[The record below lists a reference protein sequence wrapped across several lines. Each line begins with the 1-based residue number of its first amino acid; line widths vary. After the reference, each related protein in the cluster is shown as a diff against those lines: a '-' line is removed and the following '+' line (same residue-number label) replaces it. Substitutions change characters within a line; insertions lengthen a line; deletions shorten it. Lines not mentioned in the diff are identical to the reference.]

1 MARSGA
7 MPVFSM
13 GNVLRLLGALGMAVV
28 GLIANAPV
36 LIAVAFMQILYQGI
50 PFVRLTQ
57 ASLAVRFATI
67 PAGQAVG
74 WVIGASAIGSFL
86 GSVLGGM
93 LADKVGFNA
102 INWMAAIA
110 AGLAVLL
117 IFIVMRPAERK
128 KRTEESAAATP
139 AG

>member
-1 MARSGA
+1 
-7 MPVFSM
+7 
-13 GNVLRLLGALGMAVV
+13 
-28 GLIANAPV
+28 
-36 LIAVAFMQILYQGI
+36 
-50 PFVRLTQ
+50 
-57 ASLAVRFATI
+57 
-67 PAGQAVG
+67 
-74 WVIGASAIGSFL
+74 VIGASAIGSFL

-117 IFIVMRPAERK
+117 IFIVMWPAERK
-128 KRTEESAAATP
+128 KRTEESAAAEP